1 MDNKKISTLALVMI
15 IFIGVFGFGNIAN
28 NYREIGMKSVMV
40 FSLGALLFFLPM
52 SLIMAEFGSYAKDR
66 SAGIYAWID
75 IGLGDKIAYIAIWSY
90 FIANI
95 FYLPTLATRV
105 PTYLSFV
112 IYGDSNIGNVTMALL
127 ATATM
132 ISAVFIGIR
141 FEKGFNKIS
150 SLVGYLSLF
159 VAGIFLIGGAYVY
172 FSGNGSTEITA
183 NSLVFE
189 FSSKSGLATF
199 LSSFAW
205 IIFAYGGSEI
215 CGTYVD
221 RIENPEK
228 RFVRGILFSS
238 ILIGVLY
245 ILGIFA
251 ISAFGT
257 VEEFS
262 QVSLVNAVISGYAF
276 MGSKLG
282 LGLWFVRFLGLA
294 YTLITIV
301 ALVLWSVALSKM
313 VFSEVPDGTFP
324 QWLTIKNKN
333 GVLRNALV
341 FQTIL
346 ALIFIVITTL
356 GGDEAEEF
364 YYKIY
369 DMSTMAFL
377 VPYIFLGIAYINFR
391 RKNLVSSFQ
400 AVKNR
405 YLAYCLGALVTLMV
419 FGALLF
425 AGIDISKTL
434 AEQWSTI
441 KLYYGG
447 LFMFLIIG
455 VILKMINKVASE

>member
-1 MDNKKISTLALVMI
+1 MNNKKISTLALVMI

-28 NYREIGMKSVMV
+28 NYREIGLKSVMI
-40 FSLGALLFFLPM
+40 FSMGAILFFLPM

-112 IYGDSNIGNVTMALL
+112 IHGDSNIENITMAVLASVTMIA
-127 ATATM
+127 
-132 ISAVFIGIR
+132 AVFIGIR
-141 FEKGFNKIS
+141 FERGFNKVS
-150 SLVGYLSLF
+150 SAVGYLSLF
-159 VAGIFLIGGAYVY
+159 VAGIFLVGGAYVY
-172 FSGNGSTEITA
+172 FTGNGSTEITA
-183 NSLVFE
+183 SSLVFE
-189 FSSKSGLATF
+189 FSTKESIATF

-228 RFVRGILFSS
+228 NFVRGILFSS
-238 ILIGVLY
+238 ILIGTLY

-251 ISAFGT
+251 ISSFGT

-276 MGSKLG
+276 MGTKLG
-282 LGLWFVRFLGLA
+282 FGIWFVRFLGLS
-294 YTLITIV
+294 YTIITIV

-313 VFSEVPDGTFP
+313 VFSEVPEGTFP
-324 QWLTIKNKN
+324 HWLTVRNKN
-333 GVLRNALV
+333 GVLKNALV

-346 ALIFIVITTL
+346 ALLFILITTL

-364 YYKIY
+364 YYKVY

-391 RKNLVSSFQ
+391 RKGHKSPFQ
-400 AVKNR
+400 AVKSDV
-405 YLAYCLGALVTLMV
+405 LAYALGLLVTTMV
-419 FGALLF
+419 FSALLF
-425 AGIDISKTL
+425 AGIDISKGIT
-434 AEQWSTI
+434 EQLSTI

-447 LFMFLIIG
+447 LFMFLILG
-455 VILKMINKVASE
+455 VVLKMINKRIS